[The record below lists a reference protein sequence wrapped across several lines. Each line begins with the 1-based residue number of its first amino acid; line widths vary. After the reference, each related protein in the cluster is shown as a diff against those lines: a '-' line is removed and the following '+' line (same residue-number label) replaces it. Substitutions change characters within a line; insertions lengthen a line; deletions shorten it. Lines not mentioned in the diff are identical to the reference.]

1 MEMQQR
7 TERLQF
13 EVSTLCCKLVAYT
26 CLRRRFITLTNIVI
40 STSFIIASNIKSA
53 HAKII
58 DQKRPSKKLLIIE
71 NLKSQIKTFEFNLH

>member
-40 STSFIIASNIKSA
+40 STSFIIALNINSA

-58 DQKRPSKKLLIIE
+58 DQKRPSKKLLIIYE
-71 NLKSQIKTFEFNLH
+71 YKAF